1 MRKKKHNEKFFFFAA
16 AATLKFTGTESM
28 SMRFSESIISE
39 ADNLRLRFRTVIF
52 EKNIK
57 KLKIPQIS
65 KSGSLEQ
72 LKTINTRVGLCYL
85 YHCLIK
91 CHQFNKKDAQVLSQN
106 LFKTLDFGVLLKLCH
121 LYRNNA
127 TKRFKVPRCLT
138 TSGVHLNFSK
148 VFNSQGP

>member
-1 MRKKKHNEKFFFFAA
+1 MVSFFTAGSWEKDTIFGAARKIVGPSYFVMAL
-16 AATLKFTGTESM
+16 ATSRFRQIFVAFSENLKFKFP
-28 SMRFSESIISE
+28 R
-39 ADNLRLRFRTVIF
+39 
-52 EKNIK
+52 
-57 KLKIPQIS
+57 IS

-91 CHQFNKKDAQVLSQN
+91 CHQFNKKAAQVLSQN
-106 LFKTLDFGVLLKLCH
+106 LFKTLNFGVLLKLCH